1 MIQNKLVLIYAFYSL
16 LIEKGSDRISNIDK
30 RNRLSEEVFTYKT
43 TKDNKV
49 FIYWKGKQVT
59 ILSGKASDKF
69 LKAIEGKDH
78 KDTQLVMAKITGNFK
93 HGNEKDNKS

>member
-1 MIQNKLVLIYAFYSL
+1 M
-16 LIEKGSDRISNIDK
+16 SNIDK